1 MGKEGDGIRK
11 HFRWGENKNQPKIK
25 NPRRWEDGAESTRHW
40 WRRRKRQEKRTTPPT
55 RNYRRP
61 PTLNLIGPHRLGAL
75 REKRKKKG
83 KRIKRLK
90 IIFRTNKMH
99 STQTIKK
106 NNNSFN
112 QKEKRKKE
120 KTSRTRNRL
129 STAFIYE
136 TSCNITILLFQLS
149 NSNLFGLLFFNF

>member
-1 MGKEGDGIRK
+1 VGKEGDGIRK
-11 HFRWGENKNQPKIK
+11 HFRWGGNKNQPKIK

-75 REKRKKKG
+75 REKKKK
-83 KRIKRLK
+83 KREKNKRLK
-90 IIFRTNKMH
+90 IIFRANKMH

-106 NNNSFN
+106 ITTASTKKKKKKKNESYTQQAVHRLYIRNFVQHHDSFV
-112 QKEKRKKE
+112 
-120 KTSRTRNRL
+120 
-129 STAFIYE
+129 STFKFKFVWSFI
-136 TSCNITILLFQLS
+136 F
-149 NSNLFGLLFFNF
+149 

>member
-1 MGKEGDGIRK
+1 VGKEGDGIRN
-11 HFRWGENKNQPKIK
+11 HFRWGGNKNQPKIK

-75 REKRKKKG
+75 REKKKK
-83 KRIKRLK
+83 KREKNKRLK
-90 IIFRTNKMH
+90 IIFRANKMH

-106 NNNSFN
+106 ITTAST
-112 QKEKRKKE
+112 KKKKKK